1 MSQVRSRLS
10 YGLLVVGVAV
20 AGRMWTA
27 VPMPLIAQ
35 EDVAPPPRAVSEP
48 VPVPDPRVPAYDLN
62 PSISSPIAEPATDP
76 AAVQRQR
83 LLKLYTR
90 KLELLDEAQL
100 TEEARSAERAV
111 AELEAARKLEAL
123 QQSLSELTEMYP
135 GTAAAATA
143 QRMLQTARI
152 VPDPL
157 NPANLR
163 LEFTAP
169 SDASAPPFSPNPTN
183 RGGFRQFDGSH
194 KGSFSDPAAPPAPV
208 KIENRASDP
217 FDKGIDASPLR

>member
-1 MSQVRSRLS
+1 MSRVRSRLS
-10 YGLLVVGVAV
+10 YGLLVVSVVV

-27 VPMPLIAQ
+27 APPPLIAQ
-35 EDVAPPPRAVSEP
+35 EDIAQPPREAGEP
-48 VPVPDPRVPAYDLN
+48 VGIPEPRGPRTYEN
-62 PSISSPIAEPATDP
+62 PSLLPIAELPTDP
-76 AAVQRQR
+76 AAVQRER

-100 TEEARSAERAV
+100 TEEARSAERSV

-157 NPANLR
+157 SPLNLR
-163 LEFTAP
+163 SEFTAP
-169 SDASAPPFSPNPTN
+169 SDPSAPPFSPNPTN

-208 KIENRASDP
+208 KVEN
-217 FDKGIDASPLR
+217 